1 MNELIITH
9 ADGTIRRLRLED
21 KPLTLGRG
29 PTCELSFP
37 DDPGLSRRHLT
48 FELDGGKWKV
58 RDLGSTNGTLFNGV
72 ALTSQQT
79 LRPGDKVGASQIT
92 LEYSEG
98 KPVSSPRTVV
108 FDPGKV
114 DEYSSGTVSV
124 SLEQL
129 LATKPPTDPNTGEP
143 KQWVTPLQALM
154 RVGRELAQR
163 RKLEELFPVILELSL
178 EAVNAERGVLLV
190 LEGDELVLKAS
201 RGGEFRIS
209 TVIRDRVMNDRQSI
223 LIQSVAEVPD
233 LNKRKSIVL
242 QGVRSLMAVPLQ
254 TDEQSIGLLYVDSQN
269 FLRRFGQDDLNLL
282 TVMSNV
288 AAIRIERER
297 LALIEQAQRVQA
309 AELQQAAEIQ
319 QRHLP
324 VASPNWR
331 GLEIVARHSAC
342 RGVGGDYYGY
352 FHFADGRYGFVLG
365 DVAGKGMPAAL
376 MMMSLHARVHAMA
389 EATSS
394 VCEFVGKLNRSMHP
408 TCAPNRFVTMFVG
421 AFDPATGEL
430 TYTSAGH
437 NPSLL
442 IRANGSVQELGEG
455 GMFVGLMS
463 HLTYTEHKVSLHEG
477 DTLVMYSDGIT
488 EQENRAGEE
497 FGMGRL
503 TGMTASRATLPLLE
517 TADTVLR
524 AVSDWAQGEPAS
536 DDQTVMIVRRCS
548 G

>member
-9 ADGTIRRLRLED
+9 ADGSTRRLRLED

-29 PTCELSFP
+29 PACELSFP
-37 DDPGLSRRHLT
+37 DDPGLSRRHLV
-48 FELDGGKWKV
+48 FEPDGGRWRV
-58 RDLGSTNGTLFNGV
+58 RDLGSTNGTQLNGI
-72 ALTSQQT
+72 ALASPQV
-79 LRPGDKVGASQIT
+79 LRPGDKVVASLIT

-98 KPVSSPRTVV
+98 KPAASPRTVV

-114 DEYSSGTVSV
+114 EEYSSGTVSV

-129 LATKPPTDPNTGEP
+129 LAARSASDPETGEP

-178 EAVNAERGVLLV
+178 EAVNAERGVVLV

-209 TVIRDRVMNDRQSI
+209 TTIRDRVMQDRQSI

-254 TDEQSIGLLYVDSQN
+254 TDEQAIGLLYVDSQN

-282 TVMSNV
+282 TVMANV

-319 QRHLP
+319 HRHLP
-324 VASPNWR
+324 VSAPDWK
-331 GLEIVARHSAC
+331 GLEIAARHAAC
-342 RGVGGDYYGY
+342 RGVGGDYHGY
-352 FHFADGRYGFVLG
+352 FHFADGRYGIIVG

-376 MMMSLHARVHAMA
+376 MMMGLHARVHAMA

-394 VCEFVGKLNRSMHP
+394 VCDFVARLNRSMHP
-408 TCAPNRFVTMFVG
+408 TCAPNRFVTMFVC
-421 AFDPATGEL
+421 AFDPATREL

-442 IRANGSVQELGEG
+442 IRANGTVQELGEG
-455 GMFVGLMS
+455 GMFVGLIS
-463 HLTYTEHKVSLHEG
+463 HLTYTEHKVVLHPG
-477 DTLVMYSDGIT
+477 DTLVLYSDGIT

-497 FGMGRL
+497 YGMKRL
-503 TGMTASRATLPLLE
+503 TDLTSSRASQPLAD
-517 TADTVLR
+517 TAD
-524 AVSDWAQGEPAS
+524 AVIKAVNDWAQGEAAS
-536 DDQTVMIVRRCS
+536 DDQTVMIVRCA